1 MPLWEVALSTFSRIS
16 NLFVAVSAALLLQS
30 QAFAQQPVEQ
40 SSHMKAAAELFGV
53 VGGTKLA
60 EAGAQGMMSM
70 VRNNPELAPYEDV
83 FKEWYK
89 KIFAQGD
96 FERQILEL
104 YAGAFSEEELRGLID
119 FYKSPLG
126 AKALEKMPLLMRQGM
141 AVGERL
147 AQKNAGELQEMLA
160 KAKKEREA
168 ATPQKE

>member
-1 MPLWEVALSTFSRIS
+1 VNKLSRFSKW
-16 NLFVAVSAALLLQS
+16 AVGVGVVLVLQA
-30 QAFAQQPVEQ
+30 QAFAQQAAEE
-40 SSHMKAAAELFGV
+40 SSHMKAAAELFSV

-83 FKEWYK
+83 FKAWYQ

-96 FERQILEL
+96 FQRQILEL
-104 YAGAFSEEELRGLID
+104 YTGAFSEEELRGLIA
-119 FYKSPLG
+119 FYNSPLG

-168 ATPQKE
+168 AQPSNQ